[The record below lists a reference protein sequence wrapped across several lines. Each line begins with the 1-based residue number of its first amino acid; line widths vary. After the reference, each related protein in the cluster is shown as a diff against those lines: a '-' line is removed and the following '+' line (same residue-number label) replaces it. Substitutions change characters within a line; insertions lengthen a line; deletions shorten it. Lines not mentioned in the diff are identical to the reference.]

1 MKKIRR
7 VTFILIIGF
16 IINMIMEII
25 PNYTFFEGDN
35 VYAGEFESNISI
47 NSSIHEASNLGGKEK
62 NDIQIENK
70 QNENKE
76 LDNKK
81 YIFSEGETK
90 KSVANEPESKKFR
103 VNKLES
109 KNGSDKLEAKQVI
122 ENEISIDDLGGSA
135 KEEINSL
142 YDYIKKMK
150 TDEELMDTLN
160 PVDYIKEYIKEGTG
174 NLSFHNILNAVLS
187 IVFKEVKSVLKL
199 TLSIVTIAIICSLL
213 KNLQDAFSDESI
225 SQVAFY
231 ACYALIIM
239 ILSKSFIISISV
251 AKEVI
256 INISDF
262 MSALLPILITM
273 ISLAGGITSA
283 VTLDPIVLGA
293 VVFIPKIYS
302 NIIIPMILMIFV
314 LEFANNIS
322 SEHKITNLCKLFKQI
337 TIWFQG
343 IIVTVF
349 IGLLT
354 IRGIT
359 ATTMDAVTLKT
370 AKFAVDNFIPIV
382 GKAFSDAIT
391 SVAGYSLVIKNAISS
406 IGLVVIILI
415 LLHPLIK
422 LILITFI
429 YKLSASL
436 IEPISDSR
444 ITKSLEAAG
453 NSMVLITSCVLTV
466 SLMFFILIGI
476 MASSG
481 RFIVGG

>member
-1 MKKIRR
+1 MKKIKR

-16 IINMIMEII
+16 LINLIMVII
-25 PNYTFFEGDN
+25 PNCILFYGKDA
-35 VYAGEFESNISI
+35 YAAEFQSNTNI
-47 NSSIHEASNLGGKEK
+47 NNSVNEFNNSGTKENENNEVQNKNTTYQSGNKKNIGNETEIEK
-62 NDIQIENK
+62 NE
-70 QNENKE
+70 
-76 LDNKK
+76 
-81 YIFSEGETK
+81 
-90 KSVANEPESKKFR
+90 

-109 KNGSDKLEAKQVI
+109 KNQTKLETKQSM
-122 ENEISIDDLGGSA
+122 ENEIGIDALGGSA

-160 PVDYIKEYIKEGTG
+160 PVDYIKEYIKSGTG

-213 KNLQDAFSDESI
+213 KNLQDAFSDENI
-225 SQVAFY
+225 SEVAFY

-239 ILSKSFIISISV
+239 LLSKSFIISISV

-256 INISDF
+256 TNISDF

-283 VTLDPIVLGA
+283 ATLDPIVLGA

-302 NIIIPMILMIFV
+302 NFIIPMILMIFV

-322 SEHKITNLCKLFKQI
+322 TEHNITNLCKLFKQI

-343 IIVTVF
+343 IIVTVL

-354 IRGIT
+354 IRG
-359 ATTMDAVTLKT
+359 TTSTTKDAVTLKT

-391 SVAGYSLVIKNAISS
+391 SVAGYSLIIKNAISS

-429 YKLSASL
+429 YKLSAAL
-436 IEPISDSR
+436 VEPISDSR

-453 NSMVLITSCVLTV
+453 NSMILITSCVLTV

>member
-1 MKKIRR
+1 MNKIRR
-7 VTFILIIGF
+7 GTFILIMGLVINT
-16 IINMIMEII
+16 IIAII
-25 PNYTFFEGDN
+25 PNCIFLNYND
-35 VYAGEFESNISI
+35 VYAAQFGEIKNINNSGNEFDNLEVKKSESN
-47 NSSIHEASNLGGKEK
+47 
-62 NDIQIENK
+62 QMENK
-70 QNENKE
+70 KNVGNEVEINK
-76 LDNKK
+76 N
-81 YIFSEGETK
+81 G
-90 KSVANEPESKKFR
+90 

-109 KNGSDKLEAKQVI
+109 KNQTKLETKQAT
-122 ENEISIDDLGGSA
+122 ENESGIDALGGSA

-150 TDEELMDTLN
+150 TDEELMDNLN
-160 PVDYIKEYIKEGTG
+160 PVDYIKEYIKSGTG

-225 SQVAFY
+225 SEVAFY

-239 ILSKSFIISISV
+239 LLSKSFIISISV

-256 INISDF
+256 TNISDF

-283 VTLDPIVLGA
+283 ATLDPIVLGA

-302 NIIIPMILMIFV
+302 NFIIPMILMIFV

-322 SEHKITNLCKLFKQI
+322 TEHKITNLCKLFKQI

-359 ATTMDAVTLKT
+359 STTMDAVTLKT

-382 GKAFSDAIT
+382 ST
-391 SVAGYSLVIKNAISS
+391 
-406 IGLVVIILI
+406 
-415 LLHPLIK
+415 
-422 LILITFI
+422 
-429 YKLSASL
+429 
-436 IEPISDSR
+436 
-444 ITKSLEAAG
+444 SLELLG
-453 NSMVLITSCVLTV
+453 MDVTFGS
-466 SLMFFILIGI
+466 FFL
-476 MASSG
+476 
-481 RFIVGG
+481 FE

>member
-16 IINMIMEII
+16 LINLIIAII
-25 PNYTFFEGDN
+25 PSCIFLCGNH
-35 VYAGEFESNISI
+35 VYAAEFQSNTNI
-47 NSSIHEASNLGGKEK
+47 NNSGNEFNNSGDKG
-62 NDIQIENK
+62 
-70 QNENKE
+70 NENKE
-76 LDNKK
+76 VENKNIIYKAENKK
-81 YIFSEGETK
+81 DVGNETEIK
-90 KSVANEPESKKFR
+90 KNG
-103 VNKLES
+103 VNKLEI
-109 KNGSDKLEAKQVI
+109 KNQAKLERKQAM
-122 ENEISIDDLGGSA
+122 ENEIGIDALGGSA

-150 TDEELMDTLN
+150 TDEELMETLN
-160 PVDYIKEYIKEGTG
+160 PVDYIKEYIKSGTG
-174 NLSFHNILNAVLS
+174 NLSFHNILNAVVS

-225 SQVAFY
+225 SEVAFY

-239 ILSKSFIISISV
+239 LLSKSFIISISV

-256 INISDF
+256 TNISDF

-283 VTLDPIVLGA
+283 ATLDPIVLGA

-302 NIIIPMILMIFV
+302 NFIIPMILMIFV

-322 SEHKITNLCKLFKQI
+322 TEHKITNLCKLFKQI

-359 ATTMDAVTLKT
+359 STTMDAVTLKT

-391 SVAGYSLVIKNAISS
+391 SVAGYSLIIKNAISS

-429 YKLSASL
+429 YKLSAAL
-436 IEPISDSR
+436 VEPISDSR

-476 MASSG
+476 IASSG

>member
-1 MKKIRR
+1 MKIIRR
-7 VTFILIIGF
+7 VTLILIMSLTIN
-16 IINMIMEII
+16 IIMAII
-25 PNYTFFEGDN
+25 PGCIYFKINNNTIALNLNN
-35 VYAGEFESNISI
+35 VCAEEIKNQSDTNINIPKSNVSI
-47 NSSIHEASNLGGKEK
+47 NSKSSDSNQIAGNEININNLGG
-62 NDIQIENK
+62 
-70 QNENKE
+70 
-76 LDNKK
+76 
-81 YIFSEGETK
+81 ST
-90 KSVANEPESKKFR
+90 
-103 VNKLES
+103 
-109 KNGSDKLEAKQVI
+109 
-122 ENEISIDDLGGSA
+122 
-135 KEEINSL
+135 KEELNSL

-150 TDEELMDTLN
+150 TDVELMDNLD
-160 PVDYIKEYIKEGTG
+160 PVDYIKAYIKDGKG
-174 NLSFHNILNAVLS
+174 NISFDSILNAVLS

-199 TLSIVTIAIICSLL
+199 VLSIVTIAIICSLL
-213 KNLQDAFSDESI
+213 KNLQDAFSDEGI

-256 INISDF
+256 TNISDF

-273 ISLAGGITSA
+273 ISLSGGITSA
-283 VTLDPIVLGA
+283 ATLDPIVLGA
-293 VVFIPKIYS
+293 VVFIPKVYS
-302 NIIIPMILMIFV
+302 NIIIPMILMGFA
-314 LEFANNIS
+314 LEFANNLS
-322 SEHKITNLCKLFKQI
+322 TEHKITNLCKLFKQT
-337 TIWFQG
+337 TIWLQG
-343 IIVTVF
+343 IMITAF

-359 ATTMDAVTLKT
+359 ATTIDAVTLKT

-391 SVAGYSLVIKNAISS
+391 SVAGYSLIIKNAISS

-422 LILITFI
+422 LILISFI
-429 YKLSASL
+429 YKLSAAL
-436 IEPISDSR
+436 VEPISDSR

-466 SLMFFILIGI
+466 SLIFFILIGI

>member
-1 MKKIRR
+1 MKKIKR

-16 IINMIMEII
+16 LINLIMVII
-25 PNYTFFEGDN
+25 PNCILFYGKDA
-35 VYAGEFESNISI
+35 YAAEFQSNTNI
-47 NSSIHEASNLGGKEK
+47 NNSVNEFNNSGTKENENNEVQNKNTTYQSGNKKNIGNETEIEK
-62 NDIQIENK
+62 NE
-70 QNENKE
+70 
-76 LDNKK
+76 
-81 YIFSEGETK
+81 
-90 KSVANEPESKKFR
+90 

-109 KNGSDKLEAKQVI
+109 KNQTKLETKQSM
-122 ENEISIDDLGGSA
+122 ENEIGIDALGGSA

-160 PVDYIKEYIKEGTG
+160 PVDYIKEYIKSGTG

-213 KNLQDAFSDESI
+213 KNLQDAFSDENI
-225 SQVAFY
+225 SEVAFY

-239 ILSKSFIISISV
+239 LLSKSFIISISV

-256 INISDF
+256 TNISDF

-283 VTLDPIVLGA
+283 ATLDPIVLGA

-302 NIIIPMILMIFV
+302 NFIIPMILMIFV

-322 SEHKITNLCKLFKQI
+322 TEHKITNLCKLFKQI

-359 ATTMDAVTLKT
+359 STTMDAVTLKT

-391 SVAGYSLVIKNAISS
+391 SVAGYSLIIKNAISS

-429 YKLSASL
+429 YKLSAAL
-436 IEPISDSR
+436 VEPISDSR

-453 NSMVLITSCVLTV
+453 NSMILITSCVLTV